1 MSPCTCFLGSNLAGE
16 QKLRACGRGSGCS
29 RPGAER
35 GLWKSPYF
43 LSATSDE
50 RTVEPARGWTIL
62 PGGGASGS
70 AGPPGQVRP
79 AAPAHHRSRGRFC
92 SACTHAR
99 THSGGPGSSS
109 CCTSGVLVPG
119 AVSPGAK
126 GPSLACPGFCCHR
139 SVAAS
144 GLDTPVGLWHSH
156 SLGPP
161 SPGQAP
167 DLNGHL
173 RPQPLTCL
181 QASLPA
187 TCQPARSIQAP
198 ALSLLSSGARILP
211 GCCKAEARNPE
222 TRVRWA
228 CGPFLLKGF
237 LGAYMCLEISTK
249 YCAGVRNPQISRGT
263 CLP

>member
-144 GLDTPVGLWHSH
+144 GMDTPVGLWATATA
-156 SLGPP
+156 LDPRA
-161 SPGQAP
+161 QV
-167 DLNGHL
+167 
-173 RPQPLTCL
+173 R
-181 QASLPA
+181 LPTPTA
-187 TCQPARSIQAP
+187 TS
-198 ALSLLSSGARILP
+198 ALSRSPACRRLFLP
-211 GCCKAEARNPE
+211 RASPPAASRPPPCLCSAQVPGSCLDAAKPR
-222 TRVRWA
+222 
-228 CGPFLLKGF
+228 
-237 LGAYMCLEISTK
+237 LGTQRHV
-249 YCAGVRNPQISRGT
+249 CAGHVV
-263 CLP
+263 LFY

>member
-1 MSPCTCFLGSNLAGE
+1 MAGSARPAPTPAPTRVPRLLLLLHLGGVGPWGSE
-16 QKLRACGRGSGCS
+16 PRCQRAQ
-29 RPGAER
+29 PGLPGILLSQER
-35 GLWKSPYF
+35 GRQWPGH
-43 LSATSDE
+43 
-50 RTVEPARGWTIL
+50 PRGAL
-62 PGGGASGS
+62 G
-70 AGPPGQVRP
+70 
-79 AAPAHHRSRGRFC
+79 
-92 SACTHAR
+92 
-99 THSGGPGSSS
+99 
-109 CCTSGVLVPG
+109 
-119 AVSPGAK
+119 
-126 GPSLACPGFCCHR
+126 
-139 SVAAS
+139 
-144 GLDTPVGLWHSH
+144 HSH